1 MIITLTSHLLSE
13 KVKSNGASERA
24 IKIIVVQNIFFSSLD
39 AAQSHTQ
46 GLVVHFSFTLMW
58 TTRRLD

>member
-46 GLVVHFSFTLMW
+46 GLVVHFSFTLM
-58 TTRRLD
+58 

>member
-24 IKIIVVQNIFFSSLD
+24 IKIIVVQNIFFSPLD

-46 GLVVHFSFTLMW
+46 GP
-58 TTRRLD
+58 